1 MTETD
6 RRFAD
11 QSDDLSKRARW
22 TTDSTGSTD
31 SMDSEDSADPVQ
43 DEDVA
48 ADDDTAFATDSASDA
63 AYAANTDADTDADL
77 DTDTDLNADPD
88 LNRNADLNTNTDTD
102 TGLRTG
108 TGTDTGLGTDADTDA
123 GLGTTTP
130 VTARASSP
138 ASASIPASTP
148 IAGNH
153 SAESDSEPLLPEADA
168 DQLRVRWQSVQAG
181 FVDDPRNSVQ
191 EADGLLEQVAERFAQ
206 SLTDAR
212 SALRSSWDSNS
223 GTNGTVGTAADDA
236 GTSTEQL
243 RGTLQDYRRLV
254 NRLLDV

>member
-63 AYAANTDADTDADL
+63 AYAANTDADTDRDTDADL

-88 LNRNADLNTNTDTD
+88 LNRNADLNTSTDTD

-108 TGTDTGLGTDADTDA
+108 TDADT